1 MWSWHKVRS
10 SLLRVNQS
18 GAEIVWTKSSK
29 ERPPRKSSPREEDSI
44 HEKELEEKMGVKL
57 FVGRLPYE
65 ISEEELSK
73 AFSEHGKI
81 DSINIAKDRE
91 SGKSKGFAFVTFPS
105 KEEAKAAIKAMNGSE
120 IKGRKIVV
128 EESSSGGLQQ
138 G

>member
-1 MWSWHKVRS
+1 MCIRD
-10 SLLRVNQS
+10 
-18 GAEIVWTKSSK
+18 SSK
-29 ERPPRKSSPREEDSI
+29 ERERISYMR
-44 HEKELEEKMGVKL
+44 KELEEKMGVKL

-120 IKGRKIVV
+120 IKGRRIVV
-128 EESSSGGLQQ
+128 EESSSGGSSRDRGRRRKQSKR
-138 G
+138 